1 MDCQHAKEF
10 FRQHNIPYTDYNMA
24 TDQTARKRLEKLI
37 GRVATPT
44 IVVDG
49 EIIIGFEDNKDHLMK
64 LLGIK
69 E

>member
-10 FRQHNIPYTDYNMA
+10 FRQHNVVYTDHNMA
-24 TDQTARKRLEKLI
+24 TDQGARQRLEKLI

-49 EIIIGFEDNKDHLMK
+49 EIIIGFEDNKDRLTQ
-64 LLGIK
+64 LLGIH
-69 E
+69 